1 MSTYCFH
8 FLEPLLGAIN
18 TTLYKNLRH
27 HCSGAK
33 DDIVCRKDGVLRLAE
48 PGSGE
53 NLSCVV
59 VFILVS
65 QIEFFKPIKG
75 LLAEFEVNLFKVSCV
90 LNSQV
95 SFTFSDY
102 LSQQVFRYC
111 HLFKFWIQF
120 RLQKKVVKQISC
132 IVPFKK
138 NVSGILFFTCLTPES
153 QVFRYRHP
161 WKFQIKSL
169 L

>member
-1 MSTYCFH
+1 MCLYSVFDRILGCFCAKYAH
-8 FLEPLLGAIN
+8 FRAKLEVHLQQQKNSLKTFYMWKSLIYIVTIQHYKFCQRTVSIFFEPLLGAIN

-65 QIEFFKPIKG
+65 QKFVKPIKG
-75 LLAEFEVNLFKVSCV
+75 LLAGFEVNLFKVSCV
-90 LNSQV
+90 LNS
-95 SFTFSDY
+95 
-102 LSQQVFRYC
+102 
-111 HLFKFWIQF
+111 
-120 RLQKKVVKQISC
+120 
-132 IVPFKK
+132 
-138 NVSGILFFTCLTPES
+138 
-153 QVFRYRHP
+153 
-161 WKFQIKSL
+161 
-169 L
+169 

>member
-1 MSTYCFH
+1 MWKSLIYIVTIQHYKFCQRTVS
-8 FLEPLLGAIN
+8 LLGAIN

-65 QIEFFKPIKG
+65 QKFVKPIKG
-75 LLAEFEVNLFKVSCV
+75 LLAGFEVNLFKVSCV
-90 LNSQV
+90 LNS
-95 SFTFSDY
+95 
-102 LSQQVFRYC
+102 
-111 HLFKFWIQF
+111 
-120 RLQKKVVKQISC
+120 
-132 IVPFKK
+132 
-138 NVSGILFFTCLTPES
+138 
-153 QVFRYRHP
+153 
-161 WKFQIKSL
+161 
-169 L
+169 

>member
-1 MSTYCFH
+1 MRKNAEFLAGIYCAIWL
-8 FLEPLLGAIN
+8 FLAFITPIGSYKYNIVK
-18 TTLYKNLRH
+18 KNLSH

-65 QIEFFKPIKG
+65 QIEFVKPIKG

-120 RLQKKVVKQISC
+120 RLQKKVGKQISC
-132 IVPFKK
+132 IVPLKK
-138 NVSGILFFTCLTPES
+138 M
-153 QVFRYRHP
+153 
-161 WKFQIKSL
+161 FQEYYFSHA
-169 L
+169 

>member
-1 MSTYCFH
+1 MWKSLIYIVTIQHYKFCQRTVSI

-65 QIEFFKPIKG
+65 QIEFVKPIKG
-75 LLAEFEVNLFKVSCV
+75 LLAGFEVNLFKVSCV
-90 LNSQV
+90 LNS
-95 SFTFSDY
+95 
-102 LSQQVFRYC
+102 
-111 HLFKFWIQF
+111 
-120 RLQKKVVKQISC
+120 
-132 IVPFKK
+132 
-138 NVSGILFFTCLTPES
+138 
-153 QVFRYRHP
+153 
-161 WKFQIKSL
+161 
-169 L
+169 

>member
-1 MSTYCFH
+1 M
-8 FLEPLLGAIN
+8 
-18 TTLYKNLRH
+18 
-27 HCSGAK
+27 
-33 DDIVCRKDGVLRLAE
+33 CRKYGVLRLAE

-75 LLAEFEVNLFKVSCV
+75 LLAGFEVNLFKVSCV

-102 LSQQVFRYC
+102 LCQQVFRYC

-120 RLQKKVVKQISC
+120 RLQKKVGKQISC
-132 IVPFKK
+132 IVPLKK
-138 NVSGILFFTCLTPES
+138 CFRNIIFHMLNTWVSSFSLSPPLEISDKVSFIKEGWL
-153 QVFRYRHP
+153 
-161 WKFQIKSL
+161 KFSCTARI
-169 L
+169 